1 MYSLIDKP
9 NSYQVEV
16 SGWNVKGIFFV
27 EKAMLHWTETEE
39 KSVELTS
46 RLHEGCVVF
55 VRLIHTT
62 TGSANFPVAYR
73 VLSIASVDSDGRGC
87 VGLTQLRPNIE
98 DQRHTI
104 NATGTA
110 SRSPEG
116 QKVFTN

>member
-1 MYSLIDKP
+1 MHSFIDGP

-46 RLHEGCVVF
+46 RLDQGCVVF
-55 VRLIHTT
+55 VRLMNTT

-73 VLSIASVDSDGRGC
+73 VLSIASVNSDGRGC
-87 VGLTQLRPNIE
+87 VGLMQLRPNIE
-98 DQRHTI
+98 DRCGTI
-104 NATGTA
+104 NATGRA
-110 SRSPEG
+110 SKSTDG
-116 QKVFTN
+116 QKVFSN